1 MLIDSSSVKC
11 LELLSSSTGDQA
23 KSLFGILDFTKTS
36 AGSRL
41 LRANI
46 LQPPSDLATIRM
58 RQDCVTELL
67 ANERMYFDAVNIL
80 PSFLDMDHLVSLLV
94 HIPKNISSASKNRV
108 KLIIYMKQNLELL
121 PKLAEAVGGAQ
132 NQLLVSICN
141 NFTDPRISAIY
152 SKIARTINESTTY
165 AKNPAHMVTQ
175 QCFAVHPGIDGLLD
189 VARQT
194 YVETVEGSSIFVF
207 RESSFDQ
214 IFMNWSIPTPVN
226 TDSNLKLPTLR
237 KRDII

>member
-1 MLIDSSSVKC
+1 
-11 LELLSSSTGDQA
+11 
-23 KSLFGILDFTKTS
+23 
-36 AGSRL
+36 
-41 LRANI
+41 
-46 LQPPSDLATIRM
+46 
-58 RQDCVTELL
+58 
-67 ANERMYFDAVNIL
+67 
-80 PSFLDMDHLVSLLV
+80 
-94 HIPKNISSASKNRV
+94 
-108 KLIIYMKQNLELL
+108 MKQNLELL

-175 QCFAVHPGIDGLLD
+175 QCFAVHPGVQLTFFLFSLLQIDGLLD

-237 KRDII
+237 KSMEVKCHNLTLFRGYYLTVGTTAPLPHIFLHPAQKGKRVTTTTAALMSLNRRNQEALADVLSLTGTLSSPFLF